1 MEEGFRVVPT
11 GPRGYRLVGELDI
24 STERQAEE
32 LLLRTAEHPGDLDLD
47 LSELRFMDSTGI
59 RLLLRLTGQAT
70 GSVRIHAPSAVVER
84 ILDVAGLE
92 RIPNLVVAEPPEG
105 RPEKS

>member
-24 STERQAEE
+24 STERHAEE
-32 LLLRTAEHPGDLDLD
+32 LLLRAVEDPGDLDLD

-59 RLLLRLTGQAT
+59 RLLLRLTEQAR

-84 ILDVAGLE
+84 ILEVAGLE
-92 RIPNLVVAEPPEG
+92 RIPNLVVAEAPEG
-105 RPEKS
+105 RSEKS